1 MYSSY
6 TYLVEKWIAARW
18 QSFYRCFL
26 CKNITACL
34 QYHRCHILL
43 QSGKTACYRSNL
55 IKLSAIQILRIRCCY
70 CHLFLN
76 GYLDH
81 KWSNFKSVHPKEPK
95 YVFFLQAWKVVL
107 KNVSSSLLCYALCFW
122 WNCLSPLGSIFHFSD
137 NLMLSSFKDNGH
149 VSTQIR
155 ISLRKIHLMKL
166 RLDICHLPLMALG
179 DPVFVWN
186 NFYSYLLSGE
196 LYKLIKIA
204 ICGDCS

>member
-1 MYSSY
+1 
-6 TYLVEKWIAARW
+6 
-18 QSFYRCFL
+18 
-26 CKNITACL
+26 
-34 QYHRCHILL
+34 
-43 QSGKTACYRSNL
+43 
-55 IKLSAIQILRIRCCY
+55 
-70 CHLFLN
+70 
-76 GYLDH
+76 
-81 KWSNFKSVHPKEPK
+81 
-95 YVFFLQAWKVVL
+95 
-107 KNVSSSLLCYALCFW
+107 
-122 WNCLSPLGSIFHFSD
+122 
-137 NLMLSSFKDNGH
+137 MLSSFKDNGH